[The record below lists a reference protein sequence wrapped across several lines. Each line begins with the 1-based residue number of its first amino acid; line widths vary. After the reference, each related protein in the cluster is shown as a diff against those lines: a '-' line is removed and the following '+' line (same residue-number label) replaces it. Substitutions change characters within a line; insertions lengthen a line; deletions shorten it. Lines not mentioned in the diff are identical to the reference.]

1 MRARVT
7 DRGVVLLVV
16 LALLLAAVGV
26 AGCGGSDKAASS
38 ASSAAVTVAADGRSA
53 DQIVKDSEAKMAAVT
68 SAAFTADFALK
79 VEGDTSKMTDPTAKA
94 LLGQGVSFSAEGKS
108 AKDSA
113 VGQVADM
120 TLTVGIA
127 GQKLEFGMKAVGKK
141 AWLQYQGAW
150 YKVDSK
156 NAKALDKQAQNG
168 AAPTEQLKSMGVDP
182 STWGT
187 EYQLAGTEDLNG
199 VQVYHISAEADPQ
212 KLAESLTKA
221 AEDPS
226 LTQKLGGATGE
237 LGQLSQGLTQNKQQT
252 EQLAKSLK
260 SATVDYWIGVDD
272 SYMYKAQFAA
282 AMDTSAQK
290 DMQGLSGLSVNGTVT
305 MSDFDQAVAVS
316 KPAGAKPFEEFMNQ
330 LFGGMFGGSGGMM
343 L

>member
-7 DRGVVLLVV
+7 NRGIILLVV

-94 LLGQGVSFSAEGKS
+94 LLGQGVSFSAQGKS
-108 AKDSA
+108 AKDST
-113 VGQVADM
+113 VGPVADM
-120 TLTVGIA
+120 TMTVGIA
-127 GQKLEFGMKAVGKK
+127 GQNLEFGMKAVGKQ
-141 AWLQYQGAW
+141 AWLQYQGSW

-168 AAPTEQLKSMGVDP
+168 AAPTQQLKSLGIDP
-182 STWGT
+182 STWGS

-199 VQVYHISAEADPQ
+199 VQVYHIKAEADPQ
-212 KLAESLTKA
+212 KLAESLAKA
-221 AEDPS
+221 AEDP
-226 LTQKLGGATGE
+226 KLNKELGNAAGS
-237 LGQLSQGLTQNKQQT
+237 LGQLGSGLTGNAAQAG
-252 EQLAKSLK
+252 ELAKTLK

-272 SYMYKAQFAA
+272 AYMYKAQFAG
-282 AMDTSAQK
+282 AMDMSGQK
-290 DMQGLSGLSVNGTVT
+290 DSQGMSGLTMNGTVT
-305 MSDFDQAVAVS
+305 MSDFDQAVAVA
-316 KPAGAKPFEEFMNQ
+316 KPSGAKPFKEFMNS